1 MMGVLIRD
9 RGDHTDTQ
17 EETENRGRGWSH
29 AATSL
34 GRSPE
39 PWEPDKAGGPS
50 PRAFG
55 GIATL
60 RDTLIPAQGTDFG
73 LRSLGLGEN
82 TFLWF
87 NGPAC
92 SHLLWH
98 TGQGPSGPRTP
109 RTTNALARAPAA
121 PLAAG
126 TGGPE
131 RQTSAWVQEP
141 LCGHGS
147 CEQGQVPARRV

>member
-1 MMGVLIRD
+1 MRPQAWEG
-9 RGDHTDTQ
+9 
-17 EETENRGRGWSH
+17 
-29 AATSL
+29 A
-34 GRSPE
+34 RSPGSRTRQEDLPPE
-39 PWEPDKAGGPS
+39 PLEGSRPC
-50 PRAFG
+50 
-55 GIATL
+55 
-60 RDTLIPAQGTDFG
+60 DTLIPAQGTDFG